1 MPDAVQMAQRPVD
14 LRCSPVGEPRMSCA
28 AARVVERKSTDE
40 FGWRC
45 ACGELTR
52 LFRIPQVL
60 SNTSSKYVAGRQP
73 IHEWGL

>member
-40 FGWRC
+40 FGRTC

-52 LFRIPQVL
+52 LFAGTAGFVE
-60 SNTSSKYVAGRQP
+60 YVQHVFSGPTA
-73 IHEWGL
+73 HS